1 MATNEKTIP
10 AFPVHPGS
18 ILKEELKARGIR
30 QNVFAAAIGMQ
41 PTHLNALLQGGRN
54 ITAQLALRL
63 ETALKIPAA
72 TWMNLQENY
81 NLDRIRTSEL
91 VEGYSPKDL
100 DEYALADGA
109 SDNNDPLSLYR
120 KGYAAGQADLLEM
133 IIGNLIMQGYSREEA
148 LSLIV
153 AEKNEKIQTQEIE
166 RMEATDRFGE
176 LLDELRADI
185 QKRGVPEMS
194 LDEINAII
202 KETREQM
209 RKEGKR

>member
-1 MATNEKTIP
+1 MATEEMIHPFN
-10 AFPVHPGS
+10 PVHPGT

-30 QNVFAAAIGMQ
+30 QKVFAASIGMQ

-153 AEKNEKIQTQEIE
+153 AEKIEKIKTEE
-166 RMEATDRFGE
+166 KGRMETTNRLGE

-185 QKRGVPEMS
+185 QRRGVPEMS

>member
-1 MATNEKTIP
+1 MATEEMIHPFN
-10 AFPVHPGS
+10 PVHPGT

-30 QNVFAAAIGMQ
+30 QKVFAASIGMQ

-120 KGYAAGQADLLEM
+120 KGYAAGQADLLEK
-133 IIGNLIMQGYSREEA
+133 IIGNLTMQGYSREEA

-153 AEKNEKIQTQEIE
+153 TEKKEKIKTQEKE

-185 QKRGVPEMS
+185 QRRGVPEMS

-202 KETREQM
+202 KETRERM

>member
-1 MATNEKTIP
+1 MAIEEKIHP
-10 AFPVHPGS
+10 FNPVHPGT

-30 QNVFAAAIGMQ
+30 QKVFAAAIGMQ

-63 ETALKIPAA
+63 EAALKIPAA
-72 TWMNLQENY
+72 TWMNLQESY

-91 VEGYSPKDL
+91 VDGYSTKNL
-100 DEYALADGA
+100 DQYALADGA

-153 AEKNEKIQTQEIE
+153 AEKIEKVKTQEKG
-166 RMEATDRFGE
+166 RMETTNRFGE

-185 QKRGVPEMS
+185 QRRGVPEMS

>member
-1 MATNEKTIP
+1 MATGEKIHP
-10 AFPVHPGS
+10 SNPVHPGT

-30 QNVFAAAIGMQ
+30 QKVFAAAIGMQ

-63 ETALKIPAA
+63 EAALKIPAA
-72 TWMNLQENY
+72 TWMRLQENY
-81 NLDRIRTSEL
+81 NLNRIRTSEL
-91 VEGYSPKDL
+91 VDGYSPKNL

-109 SDNNDPLSLYR
+109 HDNNDPLSLYR

-133 IIGNLIMQGYSREEA
+133 IIGNLIMQGYSRQEA

-153 AEKNEKIQTQEIE
+153 AERIEKNKTQDKE
-166 RMEATDRFGE
+166 RMEATNRLGE

-185 QKRGVPEMS
+185 QRRGVPEMS

-202 KETREQM
+202 KETRQQM
-209 RKEGKR
+209 RKEGN

>member
-1 MATNEKTIP
+1 MATNNEITP
-10 AFPVHPGS
+10 AFPVHPGT

-30 QNVFAAAIGMQ
+30 QKIFAAAIGMQ
-41 PTHLNALLQGGRN
+41 PTHLNALLQGTRN

-63 ETALKIPAA
+63 EAALKIPAA
-72 TWMNLQENY
+72 TWMRLQENY

-91 VEGYSPKDL
+91 VDGYYPNIPDQF
-100 DEYALADGA
+100 ALADGA
-109 SDNNDPLSLYR
+109 SDNSDPLALYR

-153 AEKNEKIQTQEIE
+153 AEKKGNIKTQEIE
-166 RMEATDRFGE
+166 RMEATNRFGE

-185 QKRGVPEMS
+185 QRRGVPEMS

-202 KETREQM
+202 KETREIM

>member
-1 MATNEKTIP
+1 MATEEMIHPFN
-10 AFPVHPGS
+10 PVHPGT

-30 QNVFAAAIGMQ
+30 QKVFAASIGMQ

>member
-1 MATNEKTIP
+1 METNNDIRP
-10 AFPVHPGS
+10 FQPVHPGA

-63 ETALKIPAA
+63 EAALKIPAV
-72 TWMNLQENY
+72 TWMNLQEKY

-91 VEGYSPKDL
+91 VDGYYPHIPDQF
-100 DEYALADGA
+100 ALADGS
-109 SDNNDPLSLYR
+109 SDNSDPLALYR

-153 AEKNEKIQTQEIE
+153 AEKIEKTKTQKKE
-166 RMEATDRFGE
+166 RMEASDRFGE

-185 QKRGVPEMS
+185 QRRGVPEMS

>member
-1 MATNEKTIP
+1 MATEEMIHPFN
-10 AFPVHPGS
+10 PVHPGT

-30 QNVFAAAIGMQ
+30 QKVFAASIGMQ

-153 AEKNEKIQTQEIE
+153 AEKIEKIKTEE
-166 RMEATDRFGE
+166 KGRMETTNRLGE

-185 QKRGVPEMS
+185 QRRDVPEMS

>member
-1 MATNEKTIP
+1 MATEEMIHPFN
-10 AFPVHPGS
+10 PVHPGT

-30 QNVFAAAIGMQ
+30 QKVFAASIGMQ

-153 AEKNEKIQTQEIE
+153 AEKIEKIKTEE
-166 RMEATDRFGE
+166 KGRMETTNRLGE

-185 QKRGVPEMS
+185 QRRGVPDTYSGAYPPS
-194 LDEINAII
+194 LRRPKSSVTN
-202 KETREQM
+202 
-209 RKEGKR
+209 